1 MSTITLATTKGGA
14 GKTTTIRALMGF
26 INLKK
31 GSATVFGKDCRKAA
45 HDLQSQMPFC
55 YDTLR
60 LPQWL
65 QWVFLPRCHQMIKT
79 REGIPENSD
88 IHSLAEYYF
97 EQAGINAGDL
107 LICIRRFDVLITEWN
122 SPEQQQH

>member
-1 MSTITLATTKGGA
+1 MKQLED
-14 GKTTTIRALMGF
+14 ALVE
-26 INLKK
+26 IEKELRLLKLWE
-31 GSATVFGKDCRKAA
+31 DEQPPL

-65 QWVFLPRCHQMIKT
+65 QWVFLPRCQQMIIT
-79 REGIPENSD
+79 RVGIPENSD
-88 IHSLAEYYF
+88 IHTIAEYYF
-97 EQAGINAGDL
+97 QQAGINAEVL
-107 LICIRRFDVLITEWN
+107 LVSIRRFDDLISEWN

>member
-1 MSTITLATTKGGA
+1 MKQLEDTLHEIEKEL
-14 GKTTTIRALMGF
+14 RLL
-26 INLKK
+26 NLWE
-31 GSATVFGKDCRKAA
+31 DEQPPL

-79 REGIPENSD
+79 RDGIPENSD
-88 IHSLAEYYF
+88 IHTIAEYYF

>member
-1 MSTITLATTKGGA
+1 MKQLEDTLHEIENELRK
-14 GKTTTIRALMGF
+14 L
-26 INLKK
+26 NLWE
-31 GSATVFGKDCRKAA
+31 TEQPPL

-79 REGIPENSD
+79 CDGIPENSD
-88 IHSLAEYYF
+88 IHTLAEYYF

-107 LICIRRFDVLITEWN
+107 LICIRRFDTLITEWN
-122 SPEQQQH
+122 SPEEQLH